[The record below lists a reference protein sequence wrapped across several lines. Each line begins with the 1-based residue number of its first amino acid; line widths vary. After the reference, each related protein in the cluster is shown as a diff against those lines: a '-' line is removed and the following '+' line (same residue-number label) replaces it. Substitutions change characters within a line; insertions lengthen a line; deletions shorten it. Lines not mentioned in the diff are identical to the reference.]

1 MDAGIAESDITLRD
15 GRVVRL
21 RAVGPGDEA
30 EILQAF
36 ARMSEQARYMRF
48 MRVVQRPNVD
58 RLRQV
63 LASLPAAGVGLV
75 ATVPA
80 DDGIDIVGSA
90 IAIVGS
96 DPRTCEFAIHVASAF
111 ERTGLATALLTR
123 LIEAARR
130 RGLHEVEGFVLA
142 ENAPM
147 LGLARKVGFVIER
160 DADDPSVRHVRCR
173 LAPDGAAPAA
183 PV

>member
-1 MDAGIAESDITLRD
+1 MDCDVPEAEVTLRD
-15 GRVVRL
+15 GRVVRV
-21 RAVGPGDEA
+21 RAVRPADEG

-48 MRVVQRPNVD
+48 MRAVQRPNVA
-58 RLRQV
+58 RLQQV
-63 LASLPAAGVGLV
+63 LASLPAAGIGLV

-123 LIEAARR
+123 LIDAARQR
-130 RGLHEVEGFVLA
+130 RLQEIEGFVLA
-142 ENAPM
+142 DNAPM
-147 LGLARKVGFVIER
+147 LGLARKLGFAVER
-160 DADDPSVRHVRCR
+160 DPDDPSVRHVRCG
-173 LAPDGAAPAA
+173 LAAP
-183 PV
+183 